1 MIIGIESF
9 SKTLARAETVS
20 GGRVTKRVMDTPL
33 VSQERVTDLLVRW
46 SDGDDAALAELV
58 PLVLASIRS
67 RLDKR
72 FLGID
77 VGYLNFAPRCK
88 KAQRGV

>member
-1 MIIGIESF
+1 MLRS
-9 SKTLARAETVS
+9 R
-20 GGRVTKRVMDTPL
+20 
-33 VSQERVTDLLVRW
+33 
-46 SDGDDAALAELV
+46 ELV
-58 PLVLASIRS
+58 PLVSAPIRS

-88 KAQRGV
+88 KSAARRMRKACYRGGPKLRNSGRPELKEAKTVGGPPPGGNFKMSPG